1 MSKATTKKPAKKAA
15 PAKKSPASKPAAAKK
30 KVAAKPARKPS
41 VTAAKSAK
49 AAAKKPAPK
58 AAPAKKVV
66 ASKPARLAAPVAAP
80 APKTKPAPVDPGLA
94 SVLSALTLALD
105 KKALEPVLLDV
116 RDLCSYCN
124 YQLVLSGRSER
135 QVEAIA
141 DGLSTGLRDAGE
153 RSLGKEGTRSGQW
166 ALLDYGDFI
175 VHIFLHAVRDHYD
188 LEGLWSDAPRV
199 AIDVPADARISA
211 DDAY

>member
-15 PAKKSPASKPAAAKK
+15 PAKKTTAASAPAAKK
-30 KVAAKPARKPS
+30 KAVAPARKPS
-41 VTAAKSAK
+41 ATAAKSAK

-58 AAPAKKVV
+58 AVPAKKVV
-66 ASKPARLAAPVAAP
+66 AAKPARLAAPVAAP
-80 APKTKPAPVDPGLA
+80 APKAKPAAVDPGLT
-94 SVLSALTLALD
+94 SVLAALALALD

-116 RDLCSYCN
+116 RELCSYCN

-199 AIDVPADARISA
+199 AIDVPADARIGI
-211 DDAY
+211 DEAY